1 MVKEKRFLVDS
12 KNLNKIIK
20 DIKPIEI
27 EGFYTLLNPCK
38 NIKYIKHN
46 NRYYREKHFKDST
59 VTKKDIS
66 KKKYIKKKRCAVG
79 SVIDKKLYLLDSE
92 SHIILNQYS
101 SEFNNINILSINLKA
116 MNRVKKDKNTK
127 LLSYVEDDITLET
140 KFKETSLALLGS
152 PIDKNFNIYK
162 IFKTISSKRDT
173 DIGSIIHKNMRVDD
187 TIRIK
192 LYQLYINLQ
201 DISNQILKESINKKF
216 RLYTK
221 QLSNICNILEE
232 FSEYFDSNLYSRVVD
247 NIKLVLTYS
256 DIESEIEPIRCNLK
270 SIEEYLG
277 PKDSMTFLSKYDK
290 VLTQKLNSFKKFLN
304 TREYLIIMKQLEL
317 LIKEDSYNSSN
328 ACIYKSIQT
337 ELVNK
342 IENRYKESQKL
353 ISKDIYCK
361 DSGNYSEISNQ
372 LDKLSM
378 LLQLSHV
385 IDKNKKISD
394 PMQVIL
400 KTQDSIKKYIL
411 IVSQYKIIQDNYN
424 NIDKIKSLKEYT
436 NKKSNKI
443 FKKIEHEVKCYKKSK
458 DLFNRDL

>member
-1 MVKEKRFLVDS
+1 
-12 KNLNKIIK
+12 
-20 DIKPIEI
+20 
-27 EGFYTLLNPCK
+27 
-38 NIKYIKHN
+38 
-46 NRYYREKHFKDST
+46 
-59 VTKKDIS
+59 
-66 KKKYIKKKRCAVG
+66 
-79 SVIDKKLYLLDSE
+79 
-92 SHIILNQYS
+92 
-101 SEFNNINILSINLKA
+101 
-116 MNRVKKDKNTK
+116 
-127 LLSYVEDDITLET
+127 
-140 KFKETSLALLGS
+140 
-152 PIDKNFNIYK
+152 
-162 IFKTISSKRDT
+162 
-173 DIGSIIHKNMRVDD
+173 
-187 TIRIK
+187 
-192 LYQLYINLQ
+192 
-201 DISNQILKESINKKF
+201 
-216 RLYTK
+216 
-221 QLSNICNILEE
+221 
-232 FSEYFDSNLYSRVVD
+232 
-247 NIKLVLTYS
+247 
-256 DIESEIEPIRCNLK
+256 
-270 SIEEYLG
+270 
-277 PKDSMTFLSKYDK
+277 MTFLSKYDK